1 MDTHSVSL
9 PNLSGSNLHHT
20 FFLPNK
26 TATLVVTRFIRQLH
40 RVFQIHPY
48 FVRGVG
54 VSTEG
59 DLDVSRAGE
68 FQEI

>member
-1 MDTHSVSL
+1 L
-9 PNLSGSNLHHT
+9 RLGGSDFYHT
-20 FFLPNK
+20 FFPPNK
-26 TATLVVTRFIRQLH
+26 PATFIVTRFIRQLH

-54 VSTEG
+54 VSTES